1 MMEQET
7 KVISVQDK
15 TVEQTNEEE
24 YELQSE
30 EEMVEEVPEEEDEYE
45 TIDVTDNPL
54 YQVLSVFFENE
65 EGKNLVDVI
74 SDLKLSVDKNNELL
88 NRLLLKKRKPRE
100 A

>member
-1 MMEQET
+1 MEEET
-7 KVISVQDK
+7 KVISVQNK
-15 TVEQTNEEE
+15 VEEQTNEEE

-30 EEMVEEVPEEEDEYE
+30 EEVLEETPEDEYE

-65 EGKNLVDVI
+65 QGKNLVDAI
-74 SDLKLSVDKNNELL
+74 TDLKSSVDRNNELL

-100 A
+100 N

>member
-1 MMEQET
+1 MMEQEN

>member
-1 MMEQET
+1 MEEET

-15 TVEQTNEEE
+15 TVEHSNEEE

-30 EEMVEEVPEEEDEYE
+30 EETLEEAPEDEYE

-65 EGKNLVDVI
+65 EGKNLVDAI
-74 SDLKLSVDKNNELL
+74 TDLKSSVDRNNELL

-100 A
+100 N

>member
-1 MMEQET
+1 MEHET

-30 EEMVEEVPEEEDEYE
+30 EETVEEVPEEEDEYE

-88 NRLLLKKRKPRE
+88 NRLLLKKRKLRE

>member
-15 TVEQTNEEE
+15 TVEQKNEEE

-30 EEMVEEVPEEEDEYE
+30 EETVEEVPEEEDEYE

-74 SDLKLSVDKNNELL
+74 SNLKSSVDKNNELL
-88 NRLLLKKRKPRE
+88 NRLLLKKKKPRE
-100 A
+100 T